1 MNLFNYNWV
10 FSQEIISAIITII
23 IIIITPCL
31 KPNFQ
36 HNINDSNQEYSSDEK
51 CLTHVYTHTAA
62 ACSSESDVLRKFTGG
77 VESQVKL
84 LEWWGGGL
92 AQCLG
97 KEAMYSHRF

>member
-10 FSQEIISAIITII
+10 FSQEIISAITTII

-51 CLTHVYTHTAA
+51 RLTHVYTHTPA
-62 ACSSESDVLRKFTGG
+62 ACSGESDIRRKFTGG
-77 VESQVKL
+77 VKSPVTL
-84 LEWWGGGL
+84 LE
-92 AQCLG
+92 
-97 KEAMYSHRF
+97 